1 MIGKALHQLRP
12 SKLWCPPPPYA
23 PAPATPTYS
32 DAGNARPSP
41 IIPRAVSATLSP
53 LLRDQVFRIG
63 HLGNMNELMLAGAL
77 SGAEMAMND
86 SGMSVKLGSG
96 VGKALEYWHQTS
108 RVIKTRES
116 LLQ

>member
-1 MIGKALHQLRP
+1 M
-12 SKLWCPPPPYA
+12 
-23 PAPATPTYS
+23 
-32 DAGNARPSP
+32 
-41 IIPRAVSATLSP
+41 V
-53 LLRDQVFRIG
+53 RIG